1 MKKFQSI
8 LSLLLFIVVFNSCS
22 TSQISYKKLNKI
34 QHGMSSKEVIAI
46 LGKPEFRNFDDKG
59 ESLEFHSYKLG
70 ANSKVVKVWFI
81 DDKVI
86 KMDSHYYYLYDDN
99 CLKRTKDTEK
109 KEEKTRSGIR
119 ITTDGQQL
127 IQHGSFI
134 QAPDGTTEIV
144 VSDHGGLIITAS
156 GKHIRTY

>member
-109 KEEKTRSGIR
+109 RREDTFRNTNNNRWATTYTTRVIYTGSRRYNRNSSKRSRRIDYHCIR
-119 ITTDGQQL
+119 
-127 IQHGSFI
+127 
-134 QAPDGTTEIV
+134 
-144 VSDHGGLIITAS
+144 
-156 GKHIRTY
+156 